1 MLLHVELRRSV
12 PRRVRP
18 PLPQAAALPRLHQN
32 LKLPTGFGMETC
44 VVGVEGS
51 LLQVALNQSGGVRPE
66 LADVLGISYRSFRH

>member
-1 MLLHVELRRSV
+1 
-12 PRRVRP
+12 
-18 PLPQAAALPRLHQN
+18 
-32 LKLPTGFGMETC
+32 METC